1 MLLLKTLS
9 NAAASVKIA
18 CTDCMFVLQGDR
30 SFIYFFYF
38 FRLCVVVYCKFASM
52 GDLPSQNNGENG
64 HKAKAI
70 VPKPEILDFEFPEDR
85 AYASSMHV
93 GENIASSSGS
103 NLRSSFVGMGFSPSL
118 VDKVIEE
125 KGEDNVDL
133 LLETLI
139 EYNALQES
147 NSQSSDSLDS
157 LFGDKDANGPPEIS
171 KMVHPKEEPD
181 VMDEGLHIEKR
192 ASLLMMNFSVNEVD
206 FALDKLGKDALVYEL
221 VDFITAA
228 QISEN
233 LERETDDAPHNND
246 GTNEDKSDETL
257 YGTMEITLQLL
268 EMGFSEH
275 QVSLAIEKFGSE
287 TPISELAEKI
297 FSGQIFLDTPRS
309 QSYDTVKVKTEDRSP
324 DVVSQSRKMNTSE
337 TGRGKRPKEEYFD
350 DFSNSTSQFQ
360 HVDFQENRKGK
371 RPKQE
376 SLDDSS
382 SFLDS
387 SWEEKVNPNSSR
399 YGMQQAFNSNP
410 CRSINKV
417 VAQPP
422 FFFYGNVVDVSID
435 CWVKMS
441 QFLYS
446 LEPEFVNS
454 QYFSALSRREG
465 YLHNLPTANRFHI
478 PPEPPMTIQDAIPH
492 TKKWWPSWDTRKHL
506 SCINSGTSGISQL
519 CERFEKLLRDS
530 RGVLSSQQ
538 QRDILHRSE
547 TLNLVWVGVYKLGP
561 VDPEHIE
568 RILGYPSNHTQAS
581 GNSLTARLESLRHCF
596 QTDTLGYHLSVLK
609 SMFPGGLTMLSVFSG
624 IGGAEVTLH
633 RLGIKLK
640 GVISIETSE
649 TNRRILKR
657 WWESSGQTGELVQIE
672 DIQALTT
679 KKFESLIQK
688 LGMIDF
694 VICQNSVPQIPNL
707 KQISNLK
714 HPKMAAEADNLPD
727 FDFSLYYEFVRVVQR
742 VRSMKR

>member
-1 MLLLKTLS
+1 
-9 NAAASVKIA
+9 
-18 CTDCMFVLQGDR
+18 
-30 SFIYFFYF
+30 
-38 FRLCVVVYCKFASM
+38 
-52 GDLPSQNNGENG
+52 
-64 HKAKAI
+64 
-70 VPKPEILDFEFPEDR
+70 
-85 AYASSMHV
+85 
-93 GENIASSSGS
+93 
-103 NLRSSFVGMGFSPSL
+103 
-118 VDKVIEE
+118 
-125 KGEDNVDL
+125 
-133 LLETLI
+133 
-139 EYNALQES
+139 
-147 NSQSSDSLDS
+147 
-157 LFGDKDANGPPEIS
+157 
-171 KMVHPKEEPD
+171 
-181 VMDEGLHIEKR
+181 
-192 ASLLMMNFSVNEVD
+192 MN
-206 FALDKLGKDALVYEL
+206 
-221 VDFITAA
+221 
-228 QISEN
+228 
-233 LERETDDAPHNND
+233 R
-246 GTNEDKSDETL
+246 
-257 YGTMEITLQLL
+257 
-268 EMGFSEH
+268 
-275 QVSLAIEKFGSE
+275 SE
-287 TPISELAEKI
+287 TS
-297 FSGQIFLDTPRS
+297 
-309 QSYDTVKVKTEDRSP
+309 
-324 DVVSQSRKMNTSE
+324 
-337 TGRGKRPKEEYFD
+337 RGKRPKEEYFD

-387 SWEEKVNPNSSR
+387 SWEEKVKPNSSR

-422 FFFYGNVVDVSID
+422 YFFYGNVVDVSID

-441 QFLYS
+441 HFLYS

-465 YLHNLPTANRFHI
+465 YLHNLPTTNRFHI

-506 SCINSGTSGISQL
+506 SCINSGTGGISQL

-530 RGVLSSQQ
+530 RGVLSLQQ

-547 TLNLVWVGVYKLGP
+547 KLNLVWVGAYKLGP

-568 RILGYPSNHTQAS
+568 LILGYPSNHTQAA

-679 KKFESLIQK
+679 KKFESLIHK
-688 LGMIDF
+688 LGSIDF
-694 VICQNSVPQIPNL
+694 VICQNSVPQIPNS
-707 KQISNLK
+707 KQISNSK
-714 HPKMAAEADNLPD
+714 DPKMAAESDNLPD

>member
-1 MLLLKTLS
+1 
-9 NAAASVKIA
+9 
-18 CTDCMFVLQGDR
+18 
-30 SFIYFFYF
+30 
-38 FRLCVVVYCKFASM
+38 M

-64 HKAKAI
+64 DKAKAI
-70 VPKPEILDFEFPEDR
+70 VPKPEILDFELPADR
-85 AYASSMHV
+85 ACASSMHV

-103 NLRSSFVGMGFSPSL
+103 NLRSSFIGMGFSPSL

-125 KGEDNVDL
+125 KGQDNVDL

-147 NSQSSDSLDS
+147 NSQSSDSLDT
-157 LFGDKDANGPPEIS
+157 LFGDKDANSPPEIS
-171 KMVHPKEEPD
+171 TMVQPKEEPN

-206 FALDKLGKDALVYEL
+206 FALDKLGKDAPVYEL

-233 LERETDDAPHNND
+233 FEKETDDAPHDND

-268 EMGFSEH
+268 EMGFSEN
-275 QVSLAIEKFGSE
+275 QVSLAIEKFGSK
-287 TPISELAEKI
+287 TPISELADKI

-309 QSYDTVKVKTEDRSP
+309 RSYDTVKVKTEYCSP

-337 TGRGKRPKEEYFD
+337 TSRGKRPKEEYFD

-387 SWEEKVNPNSSR
+387 SWEEKVKPNSSR

-422 FFFYGNVVDVSID
+422 YFFYGNVVDVSID

-441 QFLYS
+441 HFLYS

-465 YLHNLPTANRFHI
+465 YLHNLPTTNRFHI

-547 TLNLVWVGVYKLGP
+547 KLNLVWVGAYKLGP

-568 RILGYPSNHTQAS
+568 LILGYPSNHTQAA

-679 KKFESLIQK
+679 KKFESLIHK
-688 LGMIDF
+688 LGSIDF
-694 VICQNSVPQIPNL
+694 VICQNSVPQIPNS
-707 KQISNLK
+707 KQISNSK
-714 HPKMAAEADNLPD
+714 DPKMAAESDNLPD

>member
-1 MLLLKTLS
+1 
-9 NAAASVKIA
+9 
-18 CTDCMFVLQGDR
+18 
-30 SFIYFFYF
+30 
-38 FRLCVVVYCKFASM
+38 
-52 GDLPSQNNGENG
+52 
-64 HKAKAI
+64 
-70 VPKPEILDFEFPEDR
+70 
-85 AYASSMHV
+85 
-93 GENIASSSGS
+93 
-103 NLRSSFVGMGFSPSL
+103 
-118 VDKVIEE
+118 
-125 KGEDNVDL
+125 
-133 LLETLI
+133 
-139 EYNALQES
+139 
-147 NSQSSDSLDS
+147 
-157 LFGDKDANGPPEIS
+157 
-171 KMVHPKEEPD
+171 
-181 VMDEGLHIEKR
+181 
-192 ASLLMMNFSVNEVD
+192 
-206 FALDKLGKDALVYEL
+206 
-221 VDFITAA
+221 
-228 QISEN
+228 
-233 LERETDDAPHNND
+233 
-246 GTNEDKSDETL
+246 
-257 YGTMEITLQLL
+257 
-268 EMGFSEH
+268 
-275 QVSLAIEKFGSE
+275 
-287 TPISELAEKI
+287 
-297 FSGQIFLDTPRS
+297 
-309 QSYDTVKVKTEDRSP
+309 
-324 DVVSQSRKMNTSE
+324 MNTSE
-337 TGRGKRPKEEYFD
+337 TSRGKRPKEEYFD

-387 SWEEKVNPNSSR
+387 SWEEKVKPNSSR

-422 FFFYGNVVDVSID
+422 YFFYGNVVDVSID

-441 QFLYS
+441 HFLYS

-465 YLHNLPTANRFHI
+465 YLHNLPTTNRFHI
-478 PPEPPMTIQDAIPH
+478 PPEPPMTMQDAIPH

-547 TLNLVWVGVYKLGP
+547 KLNLVWVGAYKLGP

-568 RILGYPSNHTQAS
+568 LILGYPSNHTQAA
-581 GNSLTARLESLRHCF
+581 GNNLTARLESLRHCF

-679 KKFESLIQK
+679 KKFESLIHK
-688 LGMIDF
+688 LGSIDF
-694 VICQNSVPQIPNL
+694 VICQNSVPQIPNS
-707 KQISNLK
+707 KQISNSK
-714 HPKMAAEADNLPD
+714 DPKMAAESDNLPD

>member
-1 MLLLKTLS
+1 
-9 NAAASVKIA
+9 
-18 CTDCMFVLQGDR
+18 MFVLRRDR
-30 SFIYFFYF
+30 SFIYFFIFYF
-38 FRLCVVVYCKFASM
+38 PLCVVGYCKFASM

-64 HKAKAI
+64 DKAKAI
-70 VPKPEILDFEFPEDR
+70 VPKPEILDFELPADR
-85 AYASSMHV
+85 ACASSMHV
-93 GENIASSSGS
+93 G
-103 NLRSSFVGMGFSPSL
+103 
-118 VDKVIEE
+118 
-125 KGEDNVDL
+125 
-133 LLETLI
+133 
-139 EYNALQES
+139 ALQES
-147 NSQSSDSLDS
+147 NSQSSDSLDT
-157 LFGDKDANGPPEIS
+157 LFGDKDANSPPEIS
-171 KMVHPKEEPD
+171 TMVQPKEEPN

-206 FALDKLGKDALVYEL
+206 FALDKLGKDAPVYEL

-233 LERETDDAPHNND
+233 FEKETDDAPHDND

-268 EMGFSEH
+268 EMGFSEN
-275 QVSLAIEKFGSE
+275 QVSLAIEKFGSK
-287 TPISELAEKI
+287 TPISELADKI

-309 QSYDTVKVKTEDRSP
+309 RSYDTVKVKTEYCSP

-337 TGRGKRPKEEYFD
+337 TSRGKRPREEYFD

-387 SWEEKVNPNSSR
+387 SWEEKVKPNSSR

-422 FFFYGNVVDVSID
+422 YFFYGNVVDVSID

-441 QFLYS
+441 HFLYS

-465 YLHNLPTANRFHI
+465 YLHNLPTTNRFHI

-506 SCINSGTSGISQL
+506 SCINSGTGGISQL

-547 TLNLVWVGVYKLGP
+547 KLNLVWVGAYKLGP

-568 RILGYPSNHTQAS
+568 LILGYPSNHTQAA

-679 KKFESLIQK
+679 KKFESLIHK
-688 LGMIDF
+688 LGSIDF
-694 VICQNSVPQIPNL
+694 VICQNSVPQIPNS
-707 KQISNLK
+707 KQISNSK
-714 HPKMAAEADNLPD
+714 DPKMAAESDNLPD

>member
-1 MLLLKTLS
+1 
-9 NAAASVKIA
+9 
-18 CTDCMFVLQGDR
+18 MFVLRRDR
-30 SFIYFFYF
+30 SFIYFFIFYF
-38 FRLCVVVYCKFASM
+38 PLCVVGYCKFASM

-64 HKAKAI
+64 DKAKAI
-70 VPKPEILDFEFPEDR
+70 VPKPEILDFELPADR
-85 AYASSMHV
+85 ACASSMHV

-103 NLRSSFVGMGFSPSL
+103 NLRSSFIGMGFSPSL

-125 KGEDNVDL
+125 KGQDNVDL

-147 NSQSSDSLDS
+147 NSQSSDSLDT
-157 LFGDKDANGPPEIS
+157 LFGDKDANSPPEIS
-171 KMVHPKEEPD
+171 TMVQPKEEPN

-206 FALDKLGKDALVYEL
+206 FALDKLGKDAPVYEL

-233 LERETDDAPHNND
+233 FEKETDDAPHDND

-268 EMGFSEH
+268 EMGFSEN
-275 QVSLAIEKFGSE
+275 QVSLAIEKFGSK
-287 TPISELAEKI
+287 TPISELADKI

-309 QSYDTVKVKTEDRSP
+309 RSYDTVKVKTEYCSP

-337 TGRGKRPKEEYFD
+337 TSRGKRPKEEYFD

-382 SFLDS
+382 SFLYS
-387 SWEEKVNPNSSR
+387 SWEEKVKPNSSR

-422 FFFYGNVVDVSID
+422 YFFYGNVVDVSID

-441 QFLYS
+441 HFLYS

-465 YLHNLPTANRFHI
+465 YLHNLPTTNRFHI

-506 SCINSGTSGISQL
+506 SCINSGTGGISQL

-547 TLNLVWVGVYKLGP
+547 KLNLVWVGAYKLGP

-568 RILGYPSNHTQAS
+568 LILGYPSNHTQAA

-679 KKFESLIQK
+679 KKFESLIHK
-688 LGMIDF
+688 LGSIDF
-694 VICQNSVPQIPNL
+694 VICQNSVPQIPNS
-707 KQISNLK
+707 KQISNSK
-714 HPKMAAEADNLPD
+714 DPKMAAESDNLPD

>member
-1 MLLLKTLS
+1 
-9 NAAASVKIA
+9 
-18 CTDCMFVLQGDR
+18 MFVLRRDR
-30 SFIYFFYF
+30 SFIYFFIFYF
-38 FRLCVVVYCKFASM
+38 PLCVVGYCKFASM

-64 HKAKAI
+64 DKAKAI
-70 VPKPEILDFEFPEDR
+70 VPKPEILDFELPADR
-85 AYASSMHV
+85 ACASSMHV
-93 GENIASSSGS
+93 G
-103 NLRSSFVGMGFSPSL
+103 
-118 VDKVIEE
+118 
-125 KGEDNVDL
+125 
-133 LLETLI
+133 
-139 EYNALQES
+139 ALQES
-147 NSQSSDSLDS
+147 NSQSSDSLDT
-157 LFGDKDANGPPEIS
+157 LFGDKDANSPPEIS
-171 KMVHPKEEPD
+171 TMVQPKEEPN

-206 FALDKLGKDALVYEL
+206 FALDKLGKDAPVYEL

-233 LERETDDAPHNND
+233 FEKETDDAPHDND

-268 EMGFSEH
+268 EMGFSEN
-275 QVSLAIEKFGSE
+275 QVSLAIEKFGSK
-287 TPISELAEKI
+287 TPISELADKI

-309 QSYDTVKVKTEDRSP
+309 RSYDTVKVKTEYCSP

-337 TGRGKRPKEEYFD
+337 TSRGKRPKEEYFD

-382 SFLDS
+382 SFLYS
-387 SWEEKVNPNSSR
+387 SWEEKVKPNSSR

-422 FFFYGNVVDVSID
+422 YFFYGNVVDVSID

-441 QFLYS
+441 HFLYS

-465 YLHNLPTANRFHI
+465 YLHNLPTTNRFHI

-506 SCINSGTSGISQL
+506 SCINSGTGGISQL

-547 TLNLVWVGVYKLGP
+547 KLNLVWVGAYKLGP

-568 RILGYPSNHTQAS
+568 LILGYPSNHTQAA

-679 KKFESLIQK
+679 KKFESLIHK
-688 LGMIDF
+688 LGSIDF
-694 VICQNSVPQIPNL
+694 VICQNSVPQIPNS
-707 KQISNLK
+707 KQISNSK
-714 HPKMAAEADNLPD
+714 DPKMAAESDNLPD

>member
-1 MLLLKTLS
+1 
-9 NAAASVKIA
+9 
-18 CTDCMFVLQGDR
+18 MFVLRRDR
-30 SFIYFFYF
+30 SFIYFFIFYF
-38 FRLCVVVYCKFASM
+38 PLCVVGYCKFASM

-64 HKAKAI
+64 DKAKAI
-70 VPKPEILDFEFPEDR
+70 VPKPEILDFELPADR
-85 AYASSMHV
+85 ACASSMHV

-103 NLRSSFVGMGFSPSL
+103 NLRSSFIGMGFSPSL

-125 KGEDNVDL
+125 KGQDNVDM

-147 NSQSSDSLDS
+147 NSQSSDSLDT
-157 LFGDKDANGPPEIS
+157 LFGDKDANSPPEIS
-171 KMVHPKEEPD
+171 TMVQPKEEPN

-206 FALDKLGKDALVYEL
+206 FALDKLGKDAPVYEL

-233 LERETDDAPHNND
+233 FEKETDDAPHDND

-268 EMGFSEH
+268 EMGFSEN
-275 QVSLAIEKFGSE
+275 QVSLAIEKFGSK
-287 TPISELAEKI
+287 TPISELADKI

-309 QSYDTVKVKTEDRSP
+309 RSYDTVKVKTEYCSP

-337 TGRGKRPKEEYFD
+337 TSRGKRPKEEYFD

-387 SWEEKVNPNSSR
+387 SWEEKVKPNSSR

-422 FFFYGNVVDVSID
+422 YFFYGNVVDVSID

-441 QFLYS
+441 HFLYS

-465 YLHNLPTANRFHI
+465 YLHNLPTTNRFHI

-547 TLNLVWVGVYKLGP
+547 KLNLVWVGAYKLGP

-568 RILGYPSNHTQAS
+568 LILGYPSNHTQAA

-679 KKFESLIQK
+679 KKFESLIHK
-688 LGMIDF
+688 LGSIDF
-694 VICQNSVPQIPNL
+694 VICQNSVPQIPNS
-707 KQISNLK
+707 KQISNSK
-714 HPKMAAEADNLPD
+714 DPKMAAESDNLPD

>member
-1 MLLLKTLS
+1 M
-9 NAAASVKIA
+9 SVWQPPLI
-18 CTDCMFVLQGDR
+18 
-30 SFIYFFYF
+30 
-38 FRLCVVVYCKFASM
+38 
-52 GDLPSQNNGENG
+52 
-64 HKAKAI
+64 
-70 VPKPEILDFEFPEDR
+70 
-85 AYASSMHV
+85 
-93 GENIASSSGS
+93 ENIASSSGS
-103 NLRSSFVGMGFSPSL
+103 NLRSSFIGMGFSPSL

-125 KGEDNVDL
+125 KGQDNVDL

-147 NSQSSDSLDS
+147 NSQSSDSLDT
-157 LFGDKDANGPPEIS
+157 LFGDKDANSPPEIS
-171 KMVHPKEEPD
+171 TMVQPKEEPN

-206 FALDKLGKDALVYEL
+206 FALDKLGKDAPVYEL

-233 LERETDDAPHNND
+233 FEKETDDAPHDND

-268 EMGFSEH
+268 EMGFSEN
-275 QVSLAIEKFGSE
+275 QVSLAIEKFGSK
-287 TPISELAEKI
+287 TPISELADKI

-309 QSYDTVKVKTEDRSP
+309 RSYDTVKVKTEYCSP

-337 TGRGKRPKEEYFD
+337 TSRGKRPREEYFD

-387 SWEEKVNPNSSR
+387 SWEEKVKPNSSR

-422 FFFYGNVVDVSID
+422 YFFYGNVVDVSID

-441 QFLYS
+441 HFLYS

-465 YLHNLPTANRFHI
+465 YLHNLPTTNRFHI

-506 SCINSGTSGISQL
+506 SCINSGTGGISQL

-547 TLNLVWVGVYKLGP
+547 KLNLVWVGAYKLGP

-568 RILGYPSNHTQAS
+568 LILGYPSNHTQAA

-679 KKFESLIQK
+679 KKFESLIHK
-688 LGMIDF
+688 LGSIDF
-694 VICQNSVPQIPNL
+694 VICQNSVPQIPNS
-707 KQISNLK
+707 KQISNSK
-714 HPKMAAEADNLPD
+714 DPKMAAESDNLPD

>member
-1 MLLLKTLS
+1 
-9 NAAASVKIA
+9 
-18 CTDCMFVLQGDR
+18 MFVLRRDR
-30 SFIYFFYF
+30 SFIYFFIFYF
-38 FRLCVVVYCKFASM
+38 PLCVVGYCKFASM

-64 HKAKAI
+64 DKAKAI
-70 VPKPEILDFEFPEDR
+70 VPKPEILDFELPADR
-85 AYASSMHV
+85 ACASSMHV

-103 NLRSSFVGMGFSPSL
+103 NLRSSFIGMGFSPSL

-125 KGEDNVDL
+125 KGQDNVDL

-147 NSQSSDSLDS
+147 NSQSSDSLDT
-157 LFGDKDANGPPEIS
+157 LFGDKDANSPPEIS
-171 KMVHPKEEPD
+171 TMVQPKEEPN

-206 FALDKLGKDALVYEL
+206 FALDKLGKDAPVYEL

-233 LERETDDAPHNND
+233 FEKETDDAPHDND

-268 EMGFSEH
+268 EMGFSEN
-275 QVSLAIEKFGSE
+275 QVSLAIEKFGSK
-287 TPISELAEKI
+287 TPISELADKI

-309 QSYDTVKVKTEDRSP
+309 RSYDTVKVKTEYCSP

-337 TGRGKRPKEEYFD
+337 TSRGKRPREEYFD

-387 SWEEKVNPNSSR
+387 SWEEKVKPNSSR

-422 FFFYGNVVDVSID
+422 YFFYGNVVDVSID

-441 QFLYS
+441 HFLYS

-465 YLHNLPTANRFHI
+465 YLHNLPTTNRFHI

-506 SCINSGTSGISQL
+506 SCINSGTGGISQL

-547 TLNLVWVGVYKLGP
+547 KLNLVWVGAYKLGP

-568 RILGYPSNHTQAS
+568 LILGYPSNHTQAA

-679 KKFESLIQK
+679 KKFESLIHK
-688 LGMIDF
+688 LGSIDF
-694 VICQNSVPQIPNL
+694 VICQNSVPQIPNS
-707 KQISNLK
+707 KQISNSK
-714 HPKMAAEADNLPD
+714 DPKMAAESDNLPD

>member
-1 MLLLKTLS
+1 
-9 NAAASVKIA
+9 
-18 CTDCMFVLQGDR
+18 
-30 SFIYFFYF
+30 
-38 FRLCVVVYCKFASM
+38 M

-64 HKAKAI
+64 DKAKAI
-70 VPKPEILDFEFPEDR
+70 VPKPEILDFELPADR
-85 AYASSMHV
+85 ACASSMHV

-103 NLRSSFVGMGFSPSL
+103 NLRSSFIGMGFSPSL

-125 KGEDNVDL
+125 KGQDNVDL

-147 NSQSSDSLDS
+147 NSQSSDSLDT
-157 LFGDKDANGPPEIS
+157 LFGDKDANSPPEIS
-171 KMVHPKEEPD
+171 TMVQPKEEPN

-206 FALDKLGKDALVYEL
+206 FALDKLGKDAPVYEL

-233 LERETDDAPHNND
+233 FEKETDDAPHDND

-268 EMGFSEH
+268 EMGFSEN
-275 QVSLAIEKFGSE
+275 QVSLAIEKFGSK
-287 TPISELAEKI
+287 TPISELADKI
-297 FSGQIFLDTPRS
+297 CSGQIFLDTPRS
-309 QSYDTVKVKTEDRSP
+309 RSYDTVKVKTEYCSP

-337 TGRGKRPKEEYFD
+337 TSRGKRPKEEYFD

-387 SWEEKVNPNSSR
+387 SWEEKVKPNSSR

-422 FFFYGNVVDVSID
+422 YFFYGNVVDVSID

-441 QFLYS
+441 HFLYS

-465 YLHNLPTANRFHI
+465 YLHNLPTTNRFHI

-547 TLNLVWVGVYKLGP
+547 KLNLVWVGAYKLGP
-561 VDPEHIE
+561 VDPEHTE
-568 RILGYPSNHTQAS
+568 LILGYPSNHTQAA

-679 KKFESLIQK
+679 KKFESLIHK
-688 LGMIDF
+688 LGSIDF
-694 VICQNSVPQIPNL
+694 VICQNSVPQIPNS
-707 KQISNLK
+707 KQISNSK
-714 HPKMAAEADNLPD
+714 DPKMAAESDNLPD

>member
-1 MLLLKTLS
+1 MYDEFS
-9 NAAASVKIA
+9 NNQVI
-18 CTDCMFVLQGDR
+18 FL
-30 SFIYFFYF
+30 I
-38 FRLCVVVYCKFASM
+38 
-52 GDLPSQNNGENG
+52 
-64 HKAKAI
+64 
-70 VPKPEILDFEFPEDR
+70 
-85 AYASSMHV
+85 
-93 GENIASSSGS
+93 SGS
-103 NLRSSFVGMGFSPSL
+103 
-118 VDKVIEE
+118 K
-125 KGEDNVDL
+125 
-133 LLETLI
+133 
-139 EYNALQES
+139 
-147 NSQSSDSLDS
+147 
-157 LFGDKDANGPPEIS
+157 
-171 KMVHPKEEPD
+171 
-181 VMDEGLHIEKR
+181 
-192 ASLLMMNFSVNEVD
+192 
-206 FALDKLGKDALVYEL
+206 
-221 VDFITAA
+221 
-228 QISEN
+228 
-233 LERETDDAPHNND
+233 
-246 GTNEDKSDETL
+246 
-257 YGTMEITLQLL
+257 
-268 EMGFSEH
+268 
-275 QVSLAIEKFGSE
+275 
-287 TPISELAEKI
+287 TPISELADKI

-309 QSYDTVKVKTEDRSP
+309 RSYDTVKVKTEYCSP
-324 DVVSQSRKMNTSE
+324 DVVSQSRKMNRSE
-337 TGRGKRPKEEYFD
+337 TSRGKRPKEEYFD

-387 SWEEKVNPNSSR
+387 SWEEKVKPNSSR

-422 FFFYGNVVDVSID
+422 YFFYGNVVDVSID

-441 QFLYS
+441 HFLYS

-465 YLHNLPTANRFHI
+465 YLHNLPTTNRFHI

-506 SCINSGTSGISQL
+506 SCINSGTGGISQL

-530 RGVLSSQQ
+530 RGVLSLQQ

-547 TLNLVWVGVYKLGP
+547 KLNLVWVGAYKLGP

-568 RILGYPSNHTQAS
+568 LILGYPSNHTQAA

-640 GVISIETSE
+640 GVISIETYE

-679 KKFESLIQK
+679 KKFESLIHK
-688 LGMIDF
+688 LGSIDF
-694 VICQNSVPQIPNL
+694 VICQNSVPQIPTS
-707 KQISNLK
+707 KQISNSK
-714 HPKMAAEADNLPD
+714 DPKMAAESDNLPD

>member
-1 MLLLKTLS
+1 M
-9 NAAASVKIA
+9 
-18 CTDCMFVLQGDR
+18 
-30 SFIYFFYF
+30 
-38 FRLCVVVYCKFASM
+38 
-52 GDLPSQNNGENG
+52 PSQNNGENG
-64 HKAKAI
+64 DKAKAI
-70 VPKPEILDFEFPEDR
+70 VPKPEILDFELPADR
-85 AYASSMHV
+85 ACASSMHV

-103 NLRSSFVGMGFSPSL
+103 NLRSSFIGMGFSPSL

-125 KGEDNVDL
+125 KGQDNVDL

-147 NSQSSDSLDS
+147 NSQSSDSLDT
-157 LFGDKDANGPPEIS
+157 LFGDKDANSPPEIS
-171 KMVHPKEEPD
+171 TMVQPKEEPN

-206 FALDKLGKDALVYEL
+206 FALDKLGKDAPVYEL

-233 LERETDDAPHNND
+233 FEKETDDAPHDND

-268 EMGFSEH
+268 EMGFSEN
-275 QVSLAIEKFGSE
+275 QVSLAIEKFGSK
-287 TPISELAEKI
+287 TPISELADKI
-297 FSGQIFLDTPRS
+297 CSGQIFLDTPRS
-309 QSYDTVKVKTEDRSP
+309 RSYDTVKVKTEYCSP

-337 TGRGKRPKEEYFD
+337 TSRGKRPREEYFD

-387 SWEEKVNPNSSR
+387 SWEEKVKPNSSR

-422 FFFYGNVVDVSID
+422 YFFYGNVVDVSID

-441 QFLYS
+441 HFLYS

-465 YLHNLPTANRFHI
+465 YLHNLPTTNRFHI

-547 TLNLVWVGVYKLGP
+547 KLNLVWVGAYKLGP
-561 VDPEHIE
+561 VDPEHTE
-568 RILGYPSNHTQAS
+568 LILGYPSNHTQAA

-679 KKFESLIQK
+679 KKFESLIHK
-688 LGMIDF
+688 LGSIDF
-694 VICQNSVPQIPNL
+694 VICQNSVPQIPNS
-707 KQISNLK
+707 KQISNSK
-714 HPKMAAEADNLPD
+714 DPKMAAESDNLPD